1 MTEDKKPN
9 RKERRAARSEG
20 HLDTTG
26 FLRIADSFIDLANRH
41 NRTVNATQLHMA
53 LMFASA
59 RYSAYVGKTVLDIE
73 DHEEYVKRMTG
84 EFQDFLRQHLAD
96 ILNTLAE
103 LAPTLGR

>member
-59 RYSAYVGKTVLDIE
+59 RYSAYVGKTVLDVE

-96 ILNTLAE
+96 DNLARSE
-103 LAPTLGR
+103 

>member
-1 MTEDKKPN
+1 MTEKTTPN

-53 LMFASA
+53 MVFACA
-59 RYSAYVGKTVLDIE
+59 RYSAYVGKTVLDID
-73 DHEEYVKRMTG
+73 DHEDFVKRMTG

-96 ILNTLAE
+96 DTLARPE
-103 LAPTLGR
+103 